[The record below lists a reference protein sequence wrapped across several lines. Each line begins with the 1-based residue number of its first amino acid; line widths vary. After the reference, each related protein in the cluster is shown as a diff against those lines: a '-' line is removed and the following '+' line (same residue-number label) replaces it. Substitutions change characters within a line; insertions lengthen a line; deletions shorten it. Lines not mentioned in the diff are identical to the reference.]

1 MCCPFVQES
10 LGDVTWLGALYTPGT
25 WLQPTLNLTNAA
37 SAQQLGSQPPI
48 WSTFLSSILQFLIND
63 GAVQVPCFSGIFS
76 HSLLFAAKWSKLECR
91 KSLHIVSLD
100 SCDVSVE
107 HLENLL
113 SNKPIRIISHW
124 PIRIVSHTNQSR
136 ETTITYQKL
145 HASIISSRFG
155 LFQINLNFFHNAL
168 FLSHNVVAW
177 KLLFILFYF
186 FFYSQKEALSSI

>member
-1 MCCPFVQES
+1 MLFGNFFTFFAFRSQMVQVGVQEK
-10 LGDVTWLGALYTPGT
+10 P
-25 WLQPTLNLTNAA
+25 
-37 SAQQLGSQPPI
+37 
-48 WSTFLSSILQFLIND
+48 
-63 GAVQVPCFSGIFS
+63 
-76 HSLLFAAKWSKLECR
+76 
-91 KSLHIVSLD
+91 IVSLD
-100 SCDVSVE
+100 SCDLSFE

-113 SNKPIRIISHW
+113 SNK

-168 FLSHNVVAW
+168 FLSHNVVVW
-177 KLLFILFYF
+177 KLLFFELTYF